1 MAFPS
6 ETWMAFPSET
16 WMAFPSETWMAFP
29 SETWMAFPSERAQP
43 FPSETVGGPSRR
55 ERGRPFPSETWTLA
69 MRLPGAPGKGR
80 CGQLRGRQERG
91 RAVEVQRVERRAGR
105 GVARGERGQ
114 VPLLL
119 DEPEHRRVVEYGRAD
134 VIRPRIRRHDHG
146 GDPEPVPVIPV
157 RAAGLV
163 LLAADHAG
171 KDRPQA
177 RLQRRRGADRAAPLD
192 VVGRDCRGRR
202 HVVVVSAVL
211 VVDPDQQG
219 VRPAA
224 AVQDRVDHLRGKTLA
239 LA

>member
-29 SETWMAFPSERAQP
+29 SETWMAFPSERARP

-80 CGQLRGRQERG
+80 SGQRRGRQERG
-91 RAVEVQRVERRAGR
+91 RAVE
-105 GVARGERGQ
+105 VARGERGQ

-134 VIRPRIRRHDHG
+134 VIRPRIR
-146 GDPEPVPVIPV
+146 
-157 RAAGLV
+157 
-163 LLAADHAG
+163 
-171 KDRPQA
+171 
-177 RLQRRRGADRAAPLD
+177 
-192 VVGRDCRGRR
+192 
-202 HVVVVSAVL
+202 
-211 VVDPDQQG
+211 
-219 VRPAA
+219 
-224 AVQDRVDHLRGKTLA
+224 
-239 LA
+239 